1 MHGTLWLRNSF
12 LFNAQFFF
20 CLNFYESEKKQFNY
34 LSVTGDCTERQPKY
48 KRRFK
53 LLQKHVQQ
61 RIWTKLSTHGWKKET
76 RICIYIYI
84 NDIKQ
89 QMKETTRFTAIGCY
103 TPTTFV
109 RSWSQVTQL
118 EHHTFIVVK
127 THTHSPLRWHTSIIF
142 KPFST
147 CFSVLF
153 HSFVRS
159 CCCYFFGILFFLP
172 FFPLF
177 VR

>member
-20 CLNFYESEKKQFNY
+20 CLNFYESEKKNSTICRLPAIVPNDNQNIKDGSNY
-34 LSVTGDCTERQPKY
+34 Y
-48 KRRFK
+48 KSTYNSEF
-53 LLQKHVQQ
+53 Q
-61 RIWTKLSTHGWKKET
+61 RSWAHTVEKKDT
-76 RICIYIYI
+76 NMYMYI
-84 NDIKQ
+84 NNIKQ

-127 THTHSPLRWHTSIIF
+127 THTHSPLRWHTSITF

>member
-1 MHGTLWLRNSF
+1 MLNFF
-12 LFNAQFFF
+12 LFKF
-20 CLNFYESEKKQFNY
+20 LREREKKFNY

-61 RIWTKLSTHGWKKET
+61 RISTKLSTHGWKKDT
-76 RICIYIYI
+76 NMYTYI
-84 NDIKQ
+84 NNIKQ

-103 TPTTFV
+103 TPTIFV

-127 THTHSPLRWHTSIIF
+127 THTHSPLRWHTSITF

-153 HSFVRS
+153 HSFVLVAAFFW
-159 CCCYFFGILFFLP
+159 YFIFFYLFFRC
-172 FFPLF
+172 LF
-177 VR
+177 VSIVRCLLFI